1 LPDAEGLVDLG
12 AVEEDDEV
20 LVEPGGE
27 TSFVNHVETNLVGD
41 KFTICDNLATVKKP
55 SRAPTQTSYHH
66 GNLREALIEEAGK
79 VLESQG
85 ADAISFRG
93 LARALD
99 VSHAAPGHHFADRH
113 ELLAELAADGYSGLA
128 DAMATGM
135 ESARPE
141 EWLRASGKA
150 YVHFGVANP
159 ERYRMMFASRFMTG
173 ECPDRLLVASSRAY
187 LLLLRA
193 AYGRDPDVD
202 PAEYRIGVP
211 ELAAWSIVHGA
222 VMLWIDGQLG
232 PAMTE
237 DDFLRLAE
245 EMVSGLV
252 A

>member
-1 LPDAEGLVDLG
+1 VA
-12 AVEEDDEV
+12 
-20 LVEPGGE
+20 
-27 TSFVNHVETNLVGD
+27 THLVGD
-41 KFTICDNLATVKKP
+41 KFTICDNLDTVKMS
-55 SRAPTQTSYHH
+55 SRTSPQTRYHH

-128 DAMATGM
+128 DAMAAGM
-135 ESARPE
+135 EGTHPG
-141 EWLRASGKA
+141 EWLRATGSA
-150 YVHFGVANP
+150 YVHFGVTNP

-173 ECPDRLLVASSRAY
+173 ECPERLLVESSRAY

-193 AYGRDPDVD
+193 AYGRDPEVD
-202 PAEYRIGVP
+202 PAEYRVGVP

-222 VMLWIDGQLG
+222 VMLWLDGQLG

-237 DDFLRLAE
+237 AAFIGLAE
-245 EMVSGLV
+245 EMVSGLG

>member
-1 LPDAEGLVDLG
+1 MSTRN
-12 AVEEDDEV
+12 
-20 LVEPGGE
+20 
-27 TSFVNHVETNLVGD
+27 TSQN
-41 KFTICDNLATVKKP
+41 
-55 SRAPTQTSYHH
+55 SYHH

-85 ADAISFRG
+85 ADAITFRG

-128 DAMATGM
+128 DAMAAGM
-135 ESARPE
+135 ESAHPG
-141 EWLRASGKA
+141 EWLRATGTA
-150 YVHFGVANP
+150 YVHFGIDNP

-173 ECPDRLLVASSRAY
+173 ECPERLLIESSRAY

-202 PAEYRIGVP
+202 PAEYRVGVP

-232 PAMTE
+232 PTMTE
-237 DDFLRLAE
+237 DGFLGLAE